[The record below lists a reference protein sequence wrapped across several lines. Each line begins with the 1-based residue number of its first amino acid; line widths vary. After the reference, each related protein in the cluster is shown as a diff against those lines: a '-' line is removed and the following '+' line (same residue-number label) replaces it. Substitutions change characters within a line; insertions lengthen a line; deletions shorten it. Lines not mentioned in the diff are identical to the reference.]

1 MLPVRP
7 VPAQIYPISKYV
19 RLTGRD
25 SGGRQA
31 GRGEDTSTA
40 LASEGVMTCPMP
52 RAGSRNDGSTSVKPH
67 KHGFVSSKVEKANMR
82 DAVLGEGPWVSISTQ
97 PCGAGFF
104 ERPDDRQ
111 RDERR
116 G

>member
-40 LASEGVMTCPMP
+40 LASERVMTCPMP

-67 KHGFVSSKVEKANMR
+67 KTNMR

-104 ERPDDRQ
+104 ELPDDRQ